1 MGLKYSVQTL
11 IQEATFPFW
20 FVPMCHAK
28 CQARLEP
35 GHGVHGTVLRTG
47 AQKES
52 STEGFF
58 LGLLVIRA
66 ACRLLLQLQSRSGK
80 LTYWAPD
87 LALI

>member
-35 GHGVHGTVLRTG
+35 GHGVHGAVLWTG

-52 STEGFF
+52 SEEGFF
-58 LGLLVIRA
+58 LGALGFLQPPVGFSSGSRA
-66 ACRLLLQLQSRSGK
+66 AREN
-80 LTYWAPD
+80 LTIG
-87 LALI
+87 LHILR